1 MAFSDTNPVG
11 YLKVNFGEAQTEI
24 TEGNSLEIHR
34 IYVLQNFH
42 GKNVGQLLL
51 DTAKNIG
58 QTSGFNLAWSVG
70 GKS

>member
-1 MAFSDTNPVG
+1 LNLSFIWPFRHNPG

-51 DTAKNIG
+51 DTAKN
-58 QTSGFNLAWSVG
+58 WSN
-70 GKS
+70 

>member
-34 IYVLQNFH
+34 IYVLQTFM
-42 GKNVGQLLL
+42 
-51 DTAKNIG
+51 AKRRSIA
-58 QTSGFNLAWSVG
+58 T
-70 GKS
+70 

>member
-34 IYVLQNFH
+34 IYVLKLSWQ
-42 GKNVGQLLL
+42 KRRSIA
-51 DTAKNIG
+51 T
-58 QTSGFNLAWSVG
+58 
-70 GKS
+70 